1 MPSLGNNMKIAIL
14 GNTRLNY
21 SWFVLT
27 HRQGL
32 NLNGFQRV
40 IQIDYKS
47 TSLAQIYERL
57 INEKPK
63 YVFTHLTFHQ
73 HIHPA
78 PVIMDLYRRVTKE
91 VGTKFVHT
99 LADARHEPRWSEDI
113 SGAFHM
119 AFINQTENLEK
130 FQNYWKI
137 PVVYAPYSALKQSEL
152 VNPVKELA
160 FGNQLIFTGSPGAHP
175 PRRDFLNRVQQ
186 IMPLKYLHTQSAND
200 LRHRTP
206 ELAISAKAILSA
218 CIGHDI
224 AHYNEVR
231 PWQYLGAGACLI
243 HRKFKGEDD
252 LIPDNLYLEYKSP
265 ADVKGQFEIACK
277 EDTMPMRK
285 RAFEFIQRHH
295 SSKVRMYNIL
305 ECLEERQDTTKSF
318 LWEL

>member
-1 MPSLGNNMKIAIL
+1 MKIAIL

-27 HRQGL
+27 HKQGFR
-32 NLNGFQRV
+32 LNGHKV
-40 IQIDYKS
+40 IEIDYK
-47 TSLAQIYERL
+47 TTPLPEIYNRL
-57 INEKPK
+57 VAEKPR

-78 PVIMDLYRRVTKE
+78 PVIMDVYKRVTKAC
-91 VGTKFVHT
+91 GAKFIHT
-99 LADARHEPRWSEDI
+99 LADARHEPRWDGDI

-119 AFINQTENLEK
+119 AFVNQTKNLEK

-137 PVVYAPYSALKQSEL
+137 PVVFSPYCALVQTEL
-152 VNPVKELA
+152 ANPVKKLA
-160 FGNQLIFTGSPGAHP
+160 FNNQLIFTGSRGAHP

-186 IMPLKYLHTQSAND
+186 IMPVVFLQTQSAND

-224 AHYNEVR
+224 THYNEVR

-243 HRKFKGEDD
+243 HRKFAGEDD
-252 LIPDNLYLEYKSP
+252 LIPDDLYLEYNSP
-265 ADVKGQFEIACK
+265 QQVKKQFEKACT
-277 EDTMPMRK
+277 ENTMPMRK
-285 RAFEFIQRHH
+285 KAFEFIQKHH
-295 SSKVRMYNIL
+295 NSKIRMYNVI
-305 ECLEERQDTTKSF
+305 ECLEERQETTKSF
-318 LWEL
+318 LWEI

>member
-1 MPSLGNNMKIAIL
+1 MKVAIL
-14 GNTRLNY
+14 GNTKLNY

-27 HRQGL
+27 HRQGFR
-32 NLNGFQRV
+32 LNGHKV
-40 IQIDYKS
+40 IEINYK
-47 TSLAQIYERL
+47 TTPLQEIYNRL
-57 INEKPK
+57 VAEKPR

-78 PVIMDLYRRVTKE
+78 PVIMDVYKKVTNTC
-91 VGTKFVHT
+91 GAKFIHT
-99 LADARHEPRWSEDI
+99 LADARHEPRWDKDI

-119 AFINQTENLEK
+119 AFINQTKNLEK

-137 PVVYAPYSALKQSEL
+137 PVVFAPYCALAQGEL
-152 VNPVKELA
+152 AKPVKELT

-175 PRRDFLNRVQQ
+175 PRRDFLKRVQQ
-186 IMPLKYLHTQSAND
+186 IMPIVYLQTQSAND

-224 AHYNEVR
+224 THYNEVR

-243 HRKFKGEDD
+243 HKKFAGEDD
-252 LIPDNLYLEYKSP
+252 LIPNDLYLEYNSP
-265 ADVKGQFEIACK
+265 EQVKEQFARACS

-285 RAFEFIQRHH
+285 KAFIQKHH
-295 SSKVRMYNIL
+295 SSKVRMYNVM
-305 ECLEERQDTTKSF
+305 ECLEERQSTTNSF